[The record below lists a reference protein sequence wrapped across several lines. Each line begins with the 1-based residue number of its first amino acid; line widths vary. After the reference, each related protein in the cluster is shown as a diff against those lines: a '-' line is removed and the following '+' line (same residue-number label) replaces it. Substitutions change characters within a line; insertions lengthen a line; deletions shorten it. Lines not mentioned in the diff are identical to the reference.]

1 MAHSLVFMGLP
12 VLMSVCTPPVGQG
25 NVFLIAG
32 LLFCSLSDESFLFF
46 WYVGPKTLTDVNLL
60 MLSILVIC

>member
-1 MAHSLVFMGLP
+1 
-12 VLMSVCTPPVGQG
+12 MSHFFV
-25 NVFLIAG
+25 
-32 LLFCSLSDESFLFF
+32 F